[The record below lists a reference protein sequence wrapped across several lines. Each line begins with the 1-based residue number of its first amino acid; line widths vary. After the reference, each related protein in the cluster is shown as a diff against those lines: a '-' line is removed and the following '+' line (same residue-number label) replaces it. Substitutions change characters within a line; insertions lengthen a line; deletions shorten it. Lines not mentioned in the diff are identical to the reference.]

1 MSRRWCGA
9 AVAALLVGLAVSWA
23 QSSAE
28 DDKDPSIKAIMTK
41 AHKGGDSLLAT
52 VGNDLKAADPDWED
66 IQKKSKELV
75 KLGTALGKNEPPKG
89 DTQSWEKL
97 TKSYVDTAKQLEAAS
112 KAKEKSKAVTAHTK
126 LTKMCM
132 ACHKAHKG
140 K

>member
-140 K
+140 T